1 MSQTDRDSTTD
12 KFLEKKIHGIV
23 ATSVAEEGIDIPNCD
38 LVILYNY
45 IGNEISYKQAM
56 GKMVNIVVGF
66 FWGGR
71 GGGVLVNGSA
81 RTILMNSPLDI
92 FSNENRT
99 LKIIVN

>member
-56 GKMVNIVVGF
+56 GKMVNIVVVL
-66 FWGGR
+66 
-71 GGGVLVNGSA
+71 GGGFL
-81 RTILMNSPLDI
+81 
-92 FSNENRT
+92 
-99 LKIIVN
+99 

>member
-56 GKMVNIVVGF
+56 GKMVNIVVVF
-66 FWGGR
+66 FL

-99 LKIIVN
+99 LEIIVN

>member
-1 MSQTDRDSTTD
+1 MSQTDRDSTTN

-56 GKMVNIVVGF
+56 GKMVNIVLV
-66 FWGGR
+66 WGG
-71 GGGVLVNGSA
+71 GGSCKWVC
-81 RTILMNSPLDI
+81 
-92 FSNENRT
+92 
-99 LKIIVN
+99 